1 MAQLR
6 IKLMKWKIEGKYLFC
21 GHKDEKYKRTQ
32 KKEWSINIKVPISND
47 FLKSTTG
54 KTEERNNIRKY
65 L

>member
-1 MAQLR
+1 MGTKMKN
-6 IKLMKWKIEGKYLFC
+6 IKE
-21 GHKDEKYKRTQ
+21 HT